1 MCRLVGQIIGLRKAP
16 SPSPLA
22 HIWANTEHFTLS
34 TAPQGMEDFLALG
47 EKAPVW
53 APSWWSPWAL
63 VPKPGATPTYAEA
76 GGLDDHGSLI
86 RAGPRNQSF
95 QRLLE
100 GTPCDD
106 TAVQDVPSVARK
118 EAR

>member
-1 MCRLVGQIIGLRKAP
+1 MRNVGERCLGGGSESGRA
-16 SPSPLA
+16 SVWGSRA
-22 HIWANTEHFTLS
+22 G

-76 GGLDDHGSLI
+76 GGLNDHGSPI
-86 RAGPRNQSF
+86 RAGPRNRSF
-95 QRLLE
+95 Q
-100 GTPCDD
+100 
-106 TAVQDVPSVARK
+106 QSVPSRECWRAHPVMTQLYK
-118 EAR
+118 MFLQ